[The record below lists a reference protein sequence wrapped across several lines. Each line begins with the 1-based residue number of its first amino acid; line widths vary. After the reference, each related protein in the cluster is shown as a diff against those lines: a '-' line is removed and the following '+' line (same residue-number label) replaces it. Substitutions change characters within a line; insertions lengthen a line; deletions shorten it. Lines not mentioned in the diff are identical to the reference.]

1 MPEQNRPI
9 GLILD
14 YGGVLD
20 EGPLL
25 LEYARR
31 ARSAGIRTAVFS
43 GGHEVPDEYHEVFDL
58 VLLGAVRG
66 ARKPAPEAFA
76 AAAAELGLAPQRC
89 VVVDD
94 IALHVRGAAA
104 AGAIGV
110 HHDDGDAEVTL
121 AELETLLGVPA
132 RAG

>member
-1 MPEQNRPI
+1 MPEQGRPT
-9 GLILD
+9 GLIVD

-25 LEYARR
+25 LDYARR
-31 ARSAGIRTAVFS
+31 ARAAGIRTAVFS
-43 GGHEVPDEYHEVFDL
+43 GGHAVPDECHDGFDV
-58 VLLGAVRG
+58 VLLGAVGG
-66 ARKPAPEAFA
+66 ARKPAPAAFA
-76 AAAAELGLAPQRC
+76 AAASELGLAPGAC

-94 IALHVRGAAA
+94 LAVNVRGAAA

-110 HHDDGDAEVTL
+110 QHDDARRTL

-132 RAG
+132 VPG

>member
-1 MPEQNRPI
+1 MPEQETPS
-9 GLILD
+9 GLIVD

-20 EGPLL
+20 EGPLV

-31 ARSAGIRTAVFS
+31 ARAAGIRTAVFS
-43 GGHEVPDEYHEVFDL
+43 GGHAVPDECHEVFDL

-66 ARKPAPEAFA
+66 ARKPSPESFA
-76 AAAAELGLAPQRC
+76 AAAAELGVPPERC

-94 IALHVRGAAA
+94 IPVNVRGAAA

-110 HHDDGDAEVTL
+110 HHDDAYTTL

-132 RAG
+132 DPA

>member
-1 MPEQNRPI
+1 MADIEGPG
-9 GLILD
+9 GLIVD

-25 LEYARR
+25 LAYARR
-31 ARSAGIRTAVFS
+31 ARAAGIRTAVFS
-43 GGHEVPDEYHEVFDL
+43 GGHAVPDECHDVFDL

-66 ARKPAPEAFA
+66 ARKPSPEAFA
-76 AAAAELGLAPQRC
+76 AAASELGLAPGRC

-94 IALHVRGAAA
+94 IAVNVRGAVA

-110 HHDDGDAEVTL
+110 RHDDAQTTL
-121 AELETLLGVPA
+121 AELEVLLGVPA
-132 RAG
+132 DPA

>member
-1 MPEQNRPI
+1 MDIEGPD
-9 GLILD
+9 GLIVD

-31 ARSAGIRTAVFS
+31 ARAAGVRTAVFS
-43 GGHEVPDEYHEVFDL
+43 GGHAVPDECHDVFDL

-66 ARKPAPEAFA
+66 ARKPSPEAFA
-76 AAAAELGLAPQRC
+76 AAASELGLPPGRC

-94 IALHVRGAAA
+94 VAVNVRGAVA

-110 HHDDGDAEVTL
+110 RHDDAQSTL
-121 AELETLLGVPA
+121 AELEVLLGVPA
-132 RAG
+132 TPA